1 MLLPCPKVQ
10 VYGMPLYRPSIL
22 LSDAY
27 GSAGDVTFYHRNGRC
42 YTRRRVKASYPGTPA
57 QLEHLAVH
65 RRAMA
70 AWASL
75 DSEVQEQWNAYEVT
89 AEPRRPPFD
98 HKAHIS
104 GNNLF
109 ISAYHGFALLGN
121 EHIPQAQP
129 FQALPPF
136 NVSFC
141 DAVVKDGTLRLS
153 VDAHVSSEIQPERY
167 RLYARLRIMDLG
179 RGYGVRGMRGFLAEG
194 DCSQLMTISIPGY
207 NDYWSFNE
215 DCFQIQAMCILL
227 DSITGFRSQ
236 YQRTIAVLSL

>member
-10 VYGMPLYRPSIL
+10 VYVMPLYRPSIL

-27 GSAGDVTFYHRNGRC
+27 GSAGDVTFYHRNGQC
-42 YTRRRVKASYPGTPA
+42 YIRRRVKASYPGTPA
-57 QLEHLAVH
+57 QLEHLAV
-65 RRAMA
+65 
-70 AWASL
+70 
-75 DSEVQEQWNAYEVT
+75 Y
-89 AEPRRPPFD
+89 RPPFD

-109 ISAYHGFALLGN
+109 VSAYHGFALLGN
-121 EHIPQAQP
+121 EHIPHAQP
-129 FQALPPF
+129 FQALPPL

-141 DAVVKDGTLRLS
+141 DAVVKDGTLLLS
-153 VDAHVSSEIQPERY
+153 VDAHVSQDIQPERY
-167 RLYARLRIMDLG
+167 RLYARLRLMDPG
-179 RGYGVRGMRGFLAEG
+179 RGYGVRGMRGVLAEG